1 MNFVQ
6 GEKFMGI
13 ADYIYAPATRHRDDY
28 NGLVNTLDFTLLKDN
43 DIIYTH
49 IFYVYQLFDILQHL
63 KAKVIVVTHN
73 ADEEAN
79 VVPPENVLKWFSSNV
94 TVDDKRVVSLPLAL
108 ENNRWFKK
116 TKKLDI
122 MEAIS
127 KQSRTYQNLLYM
139 NFNVDNNPKERQP
152 LYQMLEGRSW
162 VTTGRGK
169 NGSGFEGF
177 IKDIYN
183 HKYVLCPRGS
193 SMDCHRRWETLHM
206 GSIPIVRKDSNNWAY
221 GHDLPILFVDDWKE
235 VTEQLLNDK
244 WEYFTTT
251 TWNMSKLNFD
261 YWKNL
266 ILNGK

>member
-1 MNFVQ
+1 MNYVQ
-6 GEKFMGI
+6 GEKFMSI
-13 ADYIYAPATRHRDDY
+13 ADHIYAPSTRHRDDY
-28 NGLVNTLDFTLLKDN
+28 NGLVNTLDFTQLKDN

-49 IFYVYQLFDILQHL
+49 IFYVQQLFNILKHL
-63 KAKVIVVTHN
+63 KPKVVVVTHN

-79 VVPPENVLKWFSSNV
+79 VAPPENVLKWFSSNV

-116 TKKLDI
+116 IKKLDI
-122 MEAIS
+122 MEAVL
-127 KQSRTYQNLLYM
+127 KQPKTYQNLLYM
-139 NFNVDNNPKERQP
+139 NFNADNNPKERLP
-152 LYQMLEGRSW
+152 LYQMLEGKSW
-162 VTTGRGK
+162 VTTGRTK

-177 IKDIYN
+177 INNIYN

-206 GSIPIVRKDSNNWAY
+206 CSIPVVRKDSNNWAY
-221 GHDLPILFVDDWKE
+221 GHDLPILFVEDWKE
-235 VTEQLLNDK
+235 VTEELLNDK

-251 TWNMSKLNFD
+251 TWNMDKLNFD

-266 ILNGK
+266 ILNGR